1 MPKAKRSLY
10 LLLVKKTKRTSS
22 EHRLKAI
29 DDSIEKLE
37 LGLERAKR
45 RKQTQLI
52 IVQQA
57 ESMMERHLEA
67 AIKQACFVQDNAIV
81 QVVLAVHPLSKEPAI
96 GRLMMS
102 FLTSIEIK
110 SLRSTCRAM
119 TCFVHVQCEETAIPK
134 KLYIGRDRDG
144 WKNWGIRYVLAFK
157 AK

>member
-10 LLLVKKTKRTSS
+10 LLLVKKTKHTSS

-37 LGLERAKR
+37 LNLERAKR

-67 AIKQACFVQDNAIV
+67 AIKQACFVQENAIV
-81 QVVLAVHPLSKEPAI
+81 QVVLAVHPLSREPAI

>member
-10 LLLVKKTKRTSS
+10 LLLVKKTKHTSG

-37 LGLERAKR
+37 LNLERAKR

-67 AIKQACFVQDNAIV
+67 AIKQACFVQENAIV
-81 QVVLAVHPLSKEPAI
+81 QVVLAVHPLSREPAI

-119 TCFVHVQCEETAIPK
+119 TCFVHVQCEEIAIPK
-134 KLYIGRDRDG
+134 KLYIGRDRHG
-144 WKNWGIRYVLAFK
+144 WKNWGIRHVLAFK

>member
-10 LLLVKKTKRTSS
+10 LLLVKKTKRASS

-52 IVQQA
+52 VVQQA

-67 AIKQACFVQDNAIV
+67 AIKQACFVQENAIV
-81 QVVLAVHPLSKEPAI
+81 QVVLAVHPLSREPAI